1 MNSVQRPD
9 SFDAADYTG
18 VLRRRW
24 WIVVGLAVAG
34 VIGAYGYTK
43 VAPKTYTAAAV
54 VYVAATGADQANP
67 GSSSKTTGPVNLNT
81 EAQLVTSG
89 GVAALAGHLMHSPL
103 TPYALAKQIN
113 VSVPPSSSLL
123 AIACNAPTAAGAAQ
137 CAQDFATAYL
147 QNRSSS
153 AAASINGQIK
163 NLTVKATTLEA
174 EMGTLNA
181 KIVTLPKNSPTRAK
195 DGSTLSS
202 DRAQLSQLNG
212 NLAKLQSL
220 AADTSGGHII
230 TAAVAPKQPS
240 SPKKSLIL
248 PSGLAVGLIIG
259 LILAFVWDRRDRR
272 MHKSKD
278 VERLLNL
285 PVMLD
290 LPARAFGNPL
300 SIAGPRSAT
309 GRAFTE
315 LAQSV
320 SASLGEGTHVL
331 LVTGATPGPAGSLI
345 ASNLAATLARSYSD
359 VVLVCADLSD
369 TVAPDLFGVEAGSQ
383 GLAEI
388 VAGTATV
395 RDVACGIPAL
405 PGLWVI
411 PPGADPSLAVYN
423 LQHDRVKALVSQLRR
438 DARFVIIEAQAS
450 EDGAD
455 TFAVAE
461 FADAALLA
469 VEIPDTTQTE
479 ANVTIRRLRRMQTMV
494 LGAAVLPPIGRRFSV
509 RPLRAGDPRLGAG
522 QGGGGNGAVAGR
534 DRSAL
539 PGNSPG
545 SSYRRDRPVRSR
557 EGHGE
562 TADSAPGR

>member
-1 MNSVQRPD
+1 VNSAQRPD

-24 WIVVGLAVAG
+24 WIVVALAIAG

-43 VAPKTYTAAAV
+43 VAPKTYTASAV

-81 EAQLVTSG
+81 EAALVTSG
-89 GVAALAGHLMHSPL
+89 TVSALAGHLMHSPL
-103 TPYALAKQIN
+103 TPYQLAKQIT

-123 AIACNAPTAAGAAQ
+123 TIACEAPTAQGAAT

-147 QNRSSS
+147 KNRSSS
-153 AAASINGQIK
+153 AAAAINGQ
-163 NLTVKATTLEA
+163 LTSLTNSATTLESQ
-174 EMGTLNA
+174 MGSLNT
-181 KIVTLPKNSPTRAK
+181 KIKALPSNSATKAK
-195 DGSTLSS
+195 DQSTLSS
-202 DRAQLSQLNG
+202 DRVRLSSLNG
-212 NLAKLQSL
+212 KIASLQTLAS
-220 AADTSGGHII
+220 DTSGGHIV
-230 TAAVAPKQPS
+230 TAALVPAQPS
-240 SPKKSLIL
+240 SPKKSLVL
-248 PSGLAVGLIIG
+248 PSGLAVGLILG
-259 LILAFVWDRRDRR
+259 LILAFVWDRRDKRL
-272 MHKSKD
+272 HKSRD
-278 VERLLNL
+278 IERLLNL

-359 VVLVCADLSD
+359 VVLVCADLSE

-411 PPGADPSLAVYN
+411 PPGADPALAVYN

-438 DARFVIIEAQAS
+438 DARFVIVEAQAS

-469 VEIPDTTQTE
+469 IEVPDTTQPE
-479 ANVTIRRLRRMQTMV
+479 ANATIRRLRRMQTMV

-509 RPLRAGDPRLGAG
+509 RPLRAGDPRLSAG

-539 PGNSPG
+539 PGSSSG
-545 SSYRRDRPVRSR
+545 SSSRRDRPVRSR

>member
-1 MNSVQRPD
+1 
-9 SFDAADYTG
+9 
-18 VLRRRW
+18 
-24 WIVVGLAVAG
+24 
-34 VIGAYGYTK
+34 
-43 VAPKTYTAAAV
+43 
-54 VYVAATGADQANP
+54 
-67 GSSSKTTGPVNLNT
+67 
-81 EAQLVTSG
+81 
-89 GVAALAGHLMHSPL
+89 
-103 TPYALAKQIN
+103 
-113 VSVPPSSSLL
+113 
-123 AIACNAPTAAGAAQ
+123 
-137 CAQDFATAYL
+137 
-147 QNRSSS
+147 
-153 AAASINGQIK
+153 
-163 NLTVKATTLEA
+163 
-174 EMGTLNA
+174 
-181 KIVTLPKNSPTRAK
+181 
-195 DGSTLSS
+195 
-202 DRAQLSQLNG
+202 
-212 NLAKLQSL
+212 
-220 AADTSGGHII
+220 
-230 TAAVAPKQPS
+230 
-240 SPKKSLIL
+240 
-248 PSGLAVGLIIG
+248 
-259 LILAFVWDRRDRR
+259 VWDRRDRR

-438 DARFVIIEAQAS
+438 DARFV
-450 EDGAD
+450 
-455 TFAVAE
+455 
-461 FADAALLA
+461 
-469 VEIPDTTQTE
+469 
-479 ANVTIRRLRRMQTMV
+479 
-494 LGAAVLPPIGRRFSV
+494 
-509 RPLRAGDPRLGAG
+509 AGDPRLGAG

-539 PGNSPG
+539 PGSSSG

>member
-1 MNSVQRPD
+1 MNSAQRPD

-24 WIVVGLAVAG
+24 WIVVVCA
-34 VIGAYGYTK
+34 VIGVVGAYAYTQ
-43 VAPKTYTAAAV
+43 VAPKTYTASAT

-81 EAQLVTSG
+81 EAALVTSG
-89 GVAALAGHLMHSPL
+89 TVATLAGHLMHSPL
-103 TPYALAKQIN
+103 TPYALAKQIT

-123 AIACNAPTAAGAAQ
+123 TIACDAPTAQGAAT

-147 QNRSSS
+147 KNRSTS
-153 AAASINGQIK
+153 AADTINGQIK
-163 NLTVKATTLEA
+163 SLSSTATALQA
-174 EMGTLNA
+174 QMGSLNG
-181 KIVTLPKNSPTRAK
+181 KIGALPKNSPTRAK
-195 DGSTLSS
+195 DEATLSS
-202 DRAQLSQLNG
+202 DRARVNQLNSK
-212 NLAKLQSL
+212 LAALQSL
-220 AADTSGGHII
+220 GADTSGGHIV
-230 TAAVAPKQPS
+230 TAALVPAQPS
-240 SPKKSLIL
+240 SPKKSLVL
-248 PSGLAVGLIIG
+248 PSGLAVGLIVG
-259 LILAFVWDRRDRR
+259 LILAFVWDRRDKR

-479 ANVTIRRLRRMQTMV
+479 ANLTIRRLRRMQTMV

-539 PGNSPG
+539 PGSSSG

>member
-1 MNSVQRPD
+1 VNSAQRPD

-24 WIVVGLAVAG
+24 WIVVALAIAG

-43 VAPKTYTAAAV
+43 VAPKTYTASAV

-81 EAQLVTSG
+81 EAALVTSG
-89 GVAALAGHLMHSPL
+89 TVSALAGHLMHSPL
-103 TPYALAKQIN
+103 TPYQLAKQIT

-123 AIACNAPTAAGAAQ
+123 TIACKAPTAQGAAT

-147 QNRSSS
+147 KNRSSS
-153 AAASINGQIK
+153 AAAAINGQ
-163 NLTVKATTLEA
+163 LTSLTNSATTLESQ
-174 EMGTLNA
+174 MGSLNT
-181 KIVTLPKNSPTRAK
+181 KIKALPSNSATKAK
-195 DGSTLSS
+195 DQSTLSS
-202 DRAQLSQLNG
+202 DRVRLSSLNG
-212 NLAKLQSL
+212 KIASLQTLAS
-220 AADTSGGHII
+220 DTSGGHIV
-230 TAAVAPKQPS
+230 TAALVPAQPS
-240 SPKKSLIL
+240 SPKKSLVL
-248 PSGLAVGLIIG
+248 PSGLAVGLILG
-259 LILAFVWDRRDRR
+259 LILAFVWDRRDKRL
-272 MHKSKD
+272 HKSRD
-278 VERLLNL
+278 IERLLNL

-359 VVLVCADLSD
+359 VVLVCADLSE

-411 PPGADPSLAVYN
+411 PPGADPALAVYN

-438 DARFVIIEAQAS
+438 DARFVIVEAQAS

-469 VEIPDTTQTE
+469 IEVPDTTQPE
-479 ANVTIRRLRRMQTMV
+479 ANATIRRLRRMQTMV

-509 RPLRAGDPRLGAG
+509 RPLRAGDPRLSAG

-539 PGNSPG
+539 PGSSSG
-545 SSYRRDRPVRSR
+545 SSSRRDRPVRSR